1 MIRLVALLYL
11 LKHLA
16 QMLKYSAAFSGSS
29 LAKFGAIRRA
39 SSAFEDQF
47 APAQPYPRG

>member
-16 QMLKYSAAFSGSS
+16 QMLKYFAAFSGSS
-29 LAKFGAIRRA
+29 LAIFAAIRRA
-39 SSAFEDQF
+39 SSLVSSLACLLGQ
-47 APAQPYPRG
+47 